1 MNSKNTLDSK
11 THSFNPG
18 QTLFTILALLV
29 IVSFT
34 SLSVSDVFAQTE
46 DQENNERSNMEK
58 TKVMINVVL
67 INGACNELEKI
78 DAVSTTTCDSDE
90 NNAQFLVITL
100 PAENYRDISN
110 LQFVKPVSG
119 IYTDKM
125 DSQLWLAY
133 TDYLTHKDTLS
144 QRGEFDTSVQS
155 LMINDVQVNLDENE
169 CQFIDGIGIKENDF
183 SCKDG
188 MVVDVPLSNLKQ
200 LSDLDFVT
208 SLESYFDCEP
218 NCHSFEDDI
227 YSDVAQ
233 TEDQQDTT
241 KTTIYEPERMTFRVY
256 FDGNDCT
263 IPEKFDVIPL
273 SKCEMTDGKPHMT
286 ISVLP
291 KHVGELMFKMY
302 SGIFPSKD
310 QFKTDLV
317 TFYKSLA
324 YQVQKNNVLYDRS
337 LGYDVRDIEDKMV
350 NVVIAVEKDRCD
362 FPDNLNI
369 KLIDTDCSTPSEDFF
384 RYDYQLAATIPIS
397 KLQEL
402 EQLDYVISIDHD
414 YVIDTFIVTNVD
426 IVEPQLDVDIV
437 EPQLD
442 VDIVEPQL
450 DVDIV
455 EPQLDVENPNTILSI
470 NYMTSELTTED
481 STFQQF
487 VVILIGVISILT
499 TLTVFLKMRRRRIK
513 LEA

>member
-1 MNSKNTLDSK
+1 
-11 THSFNPG
+11 
-18 QTLFTILALLV
+18 
-29 IVSFT
+29 
-34 SLSVSDVFAQTE
+34 
-46 DQENNERSNMEK
+46 
-58 TKVMINVVL
+58 
-67 INGACNELEKI
+67 
-78 DAVSTTTCDSDE
+78 
-90 NNAQFLVITL
+90 
-100 PAENYRDISN
+100 
-110 LQFVKPVSG
+110 
-119 IYTDKM
+119 
-125 DSQLWLAY
+125 
-133 TDYLTHKDTLS
+133 
-144 QRGEFDTSVQS
+144 
-155 LMINDVQVNLDENE
+155 
-169 CQFIDGIGIKENDF
+169 
-183 SCKDG
+183 
-188 MVVDVPLSNLKQ
+188 LSNLKQ

-208 SLESYFDCEP
+208 GLESYFDCEP

-241 KTTIYEPERMTFRVY
+241 KTTIYEPERMTFRVH
-256 FDGNDCT
+256 FHGGDCI

-291 KHVGELMFKMY
+291 KHVGELMFRMD
-302 SGIFPSKD
+302 SPMFPSVD
-310 QFKTDLV
+310 QFKTDGV

-384 RYDYQLAATIPIS
+384 KYDYQLAATIPIS

-426 IVEPQLDVDIV
+426 IVEPPLDVDIV
-437 EPQLD
+437 EP
-442 VDIVEPQL
+442 P
-450 DVDIV
+450 
-455 EPQLDVENPNTILSI
+455 LDVENPNTILSI
-470 NYMTSELTTED
+470 NYMSSELTTED

-499 TLTVFLKMRRRRIK
+499 TLIVFLKMRRRRIK